1 MNAFREIIRLS
12 LKGTLVGSA
21 MLAIYGIVVVNSLE
35 TSSLWKMSGGQN
47 VSLLL
52 KLYALILPAA
62 FIVAIVVTA
71 IARRSVRAG
80 PKGMGARGKARVLGT
95 AALLGLLPYCLL
107 IVFSMNVGVTLV
119 QVKNI
124 IVTLALPTALS
135 AIIGAMMV
143 IRGLGARVPVNNLRE
158 D

>member
-21 MLAIYGIVVVNSLE
+21 TLAIYGIVVVNSLE
-35 TSSLWKMSGGQN
+35 TSSLWKISGAKN
-47 VSLLL
+47 FSVFL

-62 FIVAIVVTA
+62 FIVAVVVTA
-71 IARRSVRAG
+71 IVRRSVRTG
-80 PKGMGARGKARVLGT
+80 TKDMGARGKARVLG
-95 AALLGLLPYCLL
+95 AAGLLGLLPYCLL
-107 IVFSMNVGVTLV
+107 IVFSMNVGVTIV

-135 AIIGAMMV
+135 AIIGAVMV
-143 IRGLGARVPVNNLRE
+143 IRGLGARVPVNTLRE